1 MVLKINGQAKTDLEW
16 YRAHNRKL
24 YERCLELSPVVQS
37 DPSHGI
43 GRPQRLAELGE
54 NVWCRRV
61 SFEHRMVYE
70 IFTDL
75 IVVVAFRYHHE

>member
-1 MVLKINGQAKTDLEW
+1 MVLKISGQAKTDLEW

-24 YERCLELSPVVQS
+24 YERCLELSPAVRS
-37 DPSHGI
+37 DPCQGI
-43 GRPQRLAELGE
+43 ARPQLLAELGE

-70 IFTDL
+70 VFSNL
-75 IVVVAFRYHHE
+75 IVVAAFRYHHD